1 MVLFLASVILGIVP
15 MAFYSLI
22 VWRLD
27 RWEKEPFPLLLAAFL
42 WGAVPSVLFALV
54 AQFLL
59 GAAPGGDR
67 SPEVTLMS
75 ELYGA
80 SIVAPFTEELVKA
93 CGVLLIFLFFRRE
106 IDSVL
111 DGLIYG
117 SMVGFGFSAVENI
130 LYFSGQPDAGS
141 LVLLFVLRAFIF
153 GMLHAL
159 FTGLFG
165 VGLALGVFS
174 RSAIGRWLWP
184 LAGLALG
191 MATHSLHN
199 YFATLGGAHLLYA
212 IAGVSCGVIWFAVTA
227 GVCLYHENRWIR
239 LHLSEEV
246 DCGVLFA
253 EQALDAADFWKRS
266 RLSGLGNGFAKAW
279 RRHQLLHEA
288 TKLAYLKQKAARLG
302 MSSTVSVGIES
313 LRDRV
318 RKLSREDPLAIGGA
332 FQPGRRLPP
341 PLPPI
346 RRTPPPLP
354 GAGGPV

>member
-1 MVLFLASVILGIVP
+1 MVLFLASVFLGIVP
-15 MAFYSLI
+15 MAVYALI

-42 WGAVPSVLFALV
+42 WGALPSVLFALIS
-54 AQFLL
+54 QFLL
-59 GAAPGGDR
+59 GAVPGGEG
-67 SPEVTLMS
+67 SPEASLMS

-80 SIVAPFTEELVKA
+80 SIVAPFTEELVKGF
-93 CGVLLIFLFFRRE
+93 GVLLIFLFFRHE

-141 LVLLFVLRAFIF
+141 LVFLFVLRAFIF

-165 VGLALGVFS
+165 VGLALGYFS
-174 RSAIGRWLWP
+174 RSPIGKWLWP
-184 LAGLALG
+184 VAGLALG
-191 MATHSLHN
+191 MATHSVHN

-212 IAGVSCGVIWFAVTA
+212 IAGVSCGVIWFGVTA
-227 GVCLYHENRWIR
+227 AVCLYHENRWIR

-246 DCGVLFA
+246 DRGVLFA

-266 RLSGLGNGFAKAW
+266 HLSGLQGGFSRAW
-279 RRHQLLHEA
+279 KRHALLHEA

-302 MSSTVSVGIES
+302 LSPALSTGIES
-313 LRDRV
+313 LRERV
-318 RKLSREDPLAIGGA
+318 RVLSREDPLVATGTI
-332 FQPGRRLPP
+332 QPGRRLPP
-341 PLPPI
+341 PLPPT
-346 RRTPPPLP
+346 RRAPPPLP
-354 GAGGPV
+354 ANES